1 MVNYLRSQGIEVGS
15 GKNVTYNTLPFL
27 THEMGVVPFVLAAT
41 NLLNRLQEEAAGIV
55 NVNLNL
61 NPNLNPNLKS
71 IYNLSGQRLKAP
83 QKGINIINGRKVLV
97 R

>member
-1 MVNYLRSQGIEVGS
+1 
-15 GKNVTYNTLPFL
+15 
-27 THEMGVVPFVLAAT
+27 MGVVPFVLAAT
-41 NLLNRLQEEAAGIV
+41 NILNRLQEETAGIV

-61 NPNLNPNLKS
+61 NINPNLKS